1 MAIDLSNLNEQQR
14 TAVLESIDHNVVL
27 LAAAGSGKTAT
38 LVKRT
43 EYLIQECN
51 VSPENIMLITF
62 TNKAAKEIVSRIA
75 KVTPEAGKMWIGTFH
90 HICTRLLRRFGNV
103 MGINNFSIIDTK
115 EATKILTEIYTD
127 NYGEVDKGTIKK
139 YRKKISYYKSN
150 LVNPASVL
158 QKCDTGEES
167 YRFAGVYQEYQ
178 NKCWRN
184 KTFDFDDLIIY
195 TILLLNS
202 YSQVKQ
208 WVSENIKYVMIDE
221 TQDTGTDQYTLVR
234 LLVGDNNIMAVGD
247 VNQSIYGFRNAKP
260 EYLNQFANLFPNTK
274 LLKLETNYRSTNT
287 IISAANAVIN
297 NNTFGE
303 KINMVSVNEMG
314 AKIGLKT
321 FGLYYPNA
329 EEAEASWI
337 CSEIQA
343 LVNNGKGYGDFAII
357 NRTNVQNKDI
367 EKTFIKSG
375 IPYVIVGS
383 SSFWSSTEMRD
394 LLAYCKVVFNPFD
407 DISFKRVL
415 GVTRGVG
422 KTTQEKILKYQTDNG
437 LDCHEVIEHI
447 FTNDPMV
454 LKGVSKKAIAELNSL
469 QAIFNKKYKRCSDL
483 AQYIISSSGYTYE
496 IRNEFSDEANE
507 KMESLR
513 AIVTSFQEYESN
525 GDTPEEVIDQVSLM
539 SDAKGEEKASL
550 NAVKIMTAHA
560 FKGLEF
566 DTVFIGGVEEGLFPH
581 WNALNAD
588 DKDSAI
594 EEERRLFYVAMTRA
608 KKKLYITYCR
618 KRKGDAVG
626 ASRFLS
632 EIPVYLTEEC
642 F

>member
-14 TAVLESIDHNVVL
+14 IAVLESIDHNVVL
-27 LAAAGSGKTAT
+27 LAAAGSGKTT
-38 LVKRT
+38 VLVKRT
-43 EYLIQECN
+43 EYLIGECN
-51 VSPENIMLITF
+51 VNPENIMLITF

-75 KVTPEAGKMWIGTFH
+75 NVTPEAGKMWIGTFH
-90 HICTRLLRRFGNV
+90 HICTRLLRKFGSI

-115 EATKILTEIYTD
+115 ESKKILTEIYTD
-127 NYGEVDKGTIKK
+127 NYGEVDKGTITS

-150 LVNPASVL
+150 LINPASVL
-158 QKCDTGEES
+158 QKCDTQKES
-167 YRFAGVYQEYQ
+167 YRFAGIYQEYQ
-178 NKCWRN
+178 NRCWKN

-202 YSQVKQ
+202 YQQVKD

-234 LLVGDNNIMAVGD
+234 LLVGNNNIMAVGD

-260 EYLNQFANLFPNTK
+260 EYLNQFTSLFPNTK

-303 KINMVSVNEMG
+303 KINMTSVNEMG
-314 AKIGLKT
+314 SKISLKT
-321 FGLYYPNA
+321 FKYYPNA

-343 LVNNGKGYGDFAII
+343 LVNNGKGYGDFAVI

-367 EKTFIKSG
+367 EEIFIKSG
-375 IPYVIVGS
+375 IPYVIIGS

-394 LLAYCKVVFNPFD
+394 LLAYCKVTFNPFD
-407 DISFKRVL
+407 DASFKRIL

-422 KTTQEKILKYQTDNG
+422 KATQEKILKYQVDNG

-447 FTNDPMV
+447 FTNNPMV
-454 LKGVSKKAIAELNSL
+454 LKGVSKKAIAELKDL
-469 QAIFNKKYKRCSDL
+469 QAIFNCKYKKCSDL
-483 AQYIISSSGYTYE
+483 AQYIISNSGYTYE
-496 IRNEFSDEANE
+496 LRNEFSDEANE

-513 AIVTSFQEYESN
+513 AIITSFQEYEST
-525 GDTPEEVIDQVSLM
+525 GSSPEEVIDQVSLM

-550 NAVKIMTAHA
+550 NAVKLMTAHA
-560 FKGLEF
+560 CKGLEF
-566 DTVFIGGVEEGLFPH
+566 DTVFIGGAEEGLFPH
-581 WNALNAD
+581 WNALNSSD
-588 DKDSAI
+588 RGSAI

-608 KKKLYITYCR
+608 KKKLYITSCMRR
-618 KRKGDAVG
+618 KDKDVKE
-626 ASRFLS
+626 SRFLN

-642 F
+642 Y